1 MAVISWLVLK
11 ANLTYLRWIK
21 ARLIKR
27 SVGTYCSVSKLCL
40 TLCDPMNCSMPG
52 FPVLHYLLEF
62 AQTHVHGFSD
72 AIQPSHPLSPPS
84 QSFPSNQHQGLF
96 QWVGSHC
103 GMELLQSPQ
112 SHSIPMAQNNNPG
125 PGEGGGRENI
135 QTLQKSNTAA
145 SWSASASRRV
155 SPSKKK
161 QLEKFCCPCHPQ
173 HKCTGNL
180 PLR

>member
-62 AQTHVHGFSD
+62 AQTHVHWVSD
-72 AIQPSHPLSPPS
+72 AIQSSHSLLIPLSTCP
-84 QSFPSNQHQGLF
+84 QSFKYQGLF
-96 QWVGSHC
+96 Q
-103 GMELLQSPQ
+103 
-112 SHSIPMAQNNNPG
+112 
-125 PGEGGGRENI
+125 
-135 QTLQKSNTAA
+135 
-145 SWSASASRRV
+145 RV
-155 SPSKKK
+155 SSSHEMAKVLEL
-161 QLEKFCCPCHPQ
+161 QLHYQAFQWILRADFIEDWFVWSPLCPRDFQ
-173 HKCTGNL
+173 ESSS
-180 PLR
+180 LRFLLI

>member
-62 AQTHVHGFSD
+62 AQTHVHWVSD
-72 AIQPSHPLSPPS
+72 AIQSSHSLLPLSHALDLS
-84 QSFPSNQHQGLF
+84 QLSGSFPMTQLF
-96 QWVGSHC
+96 IS
-103 GMELLQSPQ
+103 
-112 SHSIPMAQNNNPG
+112 
-125 PGEGGGRENI
+125 GGQRIG
-135 QTLQKSNTAA
+135 A
-145 SWSASASRRV
+145 SASASV
-155 SPSKKK
+155 LLMNIQGWFPLGLTGLISLQSKWLWRFFSSTSLKASII
-161 QLEKFCCPCHPQ
+161 QRSAFFMV
-173 HKCTGNL
+173 
-180 PLR
+180 